1 MRHCKG
7 TVLLICSILLEK
19 GQKISSSSSSSSSVK
34 RVKGLLTIS
43 GGRFIPILPSLIIH
57 SLNQLLSINQLS
69 TLNYLFLSFVKLY
82 IQLIPFFFSF
92 YFFLF
97 FYFIY
102 LSLIIIPIELF
113 ISSYSYQ
120 PIKRHTFGVE

>member
-1 MRHCKG
+1 MQYFVR
-7 TVLLICSILLEK
+7 ERA
-19 GQKISSSSSSSSSVK
+19 KISSSSSSSSSVK

-43 GGRFIPILPSLIIH
+43 GGRFIPILPLAHHSFIKSTTVYQSTINFKLFIFIICKIIY
-57 SLNQLLSINQLS
+57 SID
-69 TLNYLFLSFVKLY
+69 SFSF
-82 IQLIPFFFSF
+82 FFFS
-92 YFFLF
+92 F

-120 PIKRHTFGVE
+120 PIKRHLLELNIIS